1 MLRQILKQEALSF
14 CHDIHV
20 FMTGVAQFYFVSK
33 RVCVC
38 VCVCTCMYDCMQAN
52 VDHSQ
57 LKSLVTGMVG
67 KVVTL
72 WSHSVTLR
80 DFSDQTRAHNH
91 SDLQSIINTDDVLGA
106 GNRF

>member
-1 MLRQILKQEALSF
+1 M
-14 CHDIHV
+14 H
-20 FMTGVAQFYFVSK
+20 
-33 RVCVC
+33 
-38 VCVCTCMYDCMQAN
+38 DCMQAN

-72 WSHSVTLR
+72 WRHFVTLR

-91 SDLQSIINTDDVLGA
+91 SDLQSMINTDDVLGA